1 MRMHGPYAVTK
12 WVSEWVGFDVPP
24 DTVYVI
30 SGVAF
35 PGGMHT
41 NT

>member
-1 MRMHGPYAVTK
+1 MT
-12 WVSEWVGFDVPP
+12 
-24 DTVYVI
+24 
-30 SGVAF
+30 AF

>member
-1 MRMHGPYAVTK
+1 M
-12 WVSEWVGFDVPP
+12 
-24 DTVYVI
+24 
-30 SGVAF
+30 AF